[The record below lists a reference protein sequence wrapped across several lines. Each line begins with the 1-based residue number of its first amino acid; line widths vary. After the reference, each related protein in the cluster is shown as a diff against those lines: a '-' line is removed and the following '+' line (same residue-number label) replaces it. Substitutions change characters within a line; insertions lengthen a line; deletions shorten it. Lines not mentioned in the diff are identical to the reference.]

1 MNFKACSKLIDYV
14 ILAFIG
20 FTVYGHKYK
29 TEIPKSIIIPDKIDT
44 RLGTLN
50 FNDGF
55 TDDQTVEKIYDKLDF
70 QRSVQSFLTA
80 IPAASLYAM
89 REGQKS
95 LGVNNQSV
103 VVFEDRMDSKTLFF
117 TANSKSVYL
126 VGWLDLKDGPIVIET
141 PPNVLDFLNDYW
153 FYYVADIGN
162 AGLDNGKGGKFLFV
176 PPDYKGDIP
185 KGYFTYY
192 SFTYGNYLFLDSAWE
207 NPFIGNSY
215 LFEHNDV
222 RLIDVRSM
230 FFFTATGITPAMS
243 IAKARLGSQY
253 AGCFHRF

>member
-1 MNFKACSKLIDYV
+1 MNFKACSKLIGYV

-89 REGQKS
+89 REG
-95 LGVNNQSV
+95 
-103 VVFEDRMDSKTLFF
+103 
-117 TANSKSVYL
+117 
-126 VGWLDLKDGPIVIET
+126 
-141 PPNVLDFLNDYW
+141 
-153 FYYVADIGN
+153 
-162 AGLDNGKGGKFLFV
+162 
-176 PPDYKGDIP
+176 
-185 KGYFTYY
+185 
-192 SFTYGNYLFLDSAWE
+192 
-207 NPFIGNSY
+207 
-215 LFEHNDV
+215 
-222 RLIDVRSM
+222 
-230 FFFTATGITPAMS
+230 
-243 IAKARLGSQY
+243 
-253 AGCFHRF
+253 